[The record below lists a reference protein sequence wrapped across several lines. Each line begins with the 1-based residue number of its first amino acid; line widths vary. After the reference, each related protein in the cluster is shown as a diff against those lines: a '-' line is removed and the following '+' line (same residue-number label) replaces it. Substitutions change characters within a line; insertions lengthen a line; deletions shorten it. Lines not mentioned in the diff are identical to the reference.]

1 MAFIQGAPMQNLLAR
16 HFENLLHLKA
26 IADAGSFNRAAKTI
40 GLSQPAL
47 TRSIHKLEAAVGAP
61 LLTRVAKGVY
71 PTECG
76 RTLLEH
82 IQTIDAELEQAAT
95 MLRVMKGRAGSQL
108 ACGGS
113 FVPMSLLIQ
122 RAIKDFSEARTGLH
136 VRLVENSTDNLLRM
150 LRLGELELVVCPKM
164 DSEMDGD
171 LPSEVLVTERV
182 GIFANSRNRLLEH
195 KAHSLHKLAAAE
207 KWIIPDRSG
216 QLRQLL
222 TREFAR
228 LAVEMPAR
236 FIETSSLTAARR
248 LIGFTRYIAFST
260 SLLVAQDLL
269 DGTTREVQGDW
280 RFPTTAIAVF
290 YRDQA
295 LSAAALFFLECLRRI
310 AQSLSVQDPLS
321 RQDPHGLSYAQH

>member
-1 MAFIQGAPMQNLLAR
+1 M
-16 HFENLLHLKA
+16 
-26 IADAGSFNRAAKTI
+26 I

-47 TRSIHKLEAAVGAP
+47 TRSIHRLEAAVGAP

-76 RTLLEH
+76 RALLDH
-82 IQTIDAELEQAAT
+82 IDVIDAELEQAT
-95 MLRVMKGRAGSQL
+95 TLLRVMKGRAGSQL

-113 FVPMSLLIQ
+113 FVPMCFLIP
-122 RAIKDFSEARTGLH
+122 RAIKDFSEGKPSLH

-164 DSEMDGD
+164 DTDMDRDLASEI
-171 LPSEVLVTERV
+171 LVTERV
-182 GIFANSRNRLLEH
+182 GIFANSRNRLLGH
-195 KAHSLHKLAAAE
+195 NTHSLHKLAASE

-222 TREFAR
+222 TKEFAR
-228 LAVEMPAR
+228 LAVDMPGR

-248 LIGFTRYIAFST
+248 LIGLTRCIAFST

-280 RFPTTAIAVF
+280 RFPTTSIAVF
-290 YRDQA
+290 HRDQT
-295 LSAAALFFLECLRRI
+295 LSAAALFFLECLRRV
-310 AQSLSVQDPLS
+310 AQSLSTQDATTM
-321 RQDPHGLSYAQH
+321 QDAQGPSYAQH

>member
-1 MAFIQGAPMQNLLAR
+1 MRNLLAR

-26 IADAGSFNRAAKTI
+26 IADAGSFNRAAKII

-47 TRSIHKLEAAVGAP
+47 TRSIHRLEAAVGAP

-76 RTLLEH
+76 RALLDH
-82 IQTIDAELEQAAT
+82 VQVVDTELEQAAT

-113 FVPMSLLIQ
+113 FVPMCFLIP
-122 RAIKDFSEARTGLH
+122 RAIKDFSAARPGLH

-150 LRLGELELVVCPKM
+150 LRLGEIELVVCPKM
-164 DSEMDGD
+164 DSEMDAD
-171 LPSEVLVTERV
+171 LVSETLVTERV
-182 GIFANSRNRLLEH
+182 GIFANTRSRLLEH
-195 KAHSLHKLAAAE
+195 NTHSLHKLAAGE

-222 TREFAR
+222 TKEFSR
-228 LAVEMPAR
+228 LAVELPAR

-248 LIGFTRYIAFST
+248 LIGITRYIAFST
-260 SLLVAQDLL
+260 SLLLAQDLL

-280 RFPTTAIAVF
+280 RFPTTSIAVF
-290 YRDQA
+290 HRNQA
-295 LSAAALFFLECLRRI
+295 LSAAALFFLECLRH
-310 AQSLSVQDPLS
+310 AASSLSVQDQSSTPS
-321 RQDPHGLSYAQH
+321 ARDPSYAQH